1 MARLD
6 VTNIDM
12 DEIHVK
18 VGGTSGTSVS
28 MNDADVR
35 GMAAPDTSY
44 SGNDGIS
51 TGNNSTIAI
60 GEFRNG
66 EHTSLDDFFGL
77 GSWHASQVDSVANNS
92 FGTAQAF
99 AQMSF
104 KNDTTNSRIE
114 AVYYAGTT
122 AAMATT
128 YTSYIPYTGYTGNI
142 NVKYTTSGLVYADTN
157 SGSYYYQPKG
167 WPGNLQNPVVSG
179 SMPYTNSRARK
190 TSGTDYLIPTS
201 GYVPFKW
208 FVEGPT
214 WTSGSY
220 NQSGQDMVDHTFTFT
235 VSFTSDSV
243 LYSSTSATKYLN
255 LYAGRG
261 PIIL

>member
-35 GMAAPDTSY
+35 GMAAPDATY
-44 SGNDGIS
+44 AGNDGIS

-66 EHTSLDDFFGL
+66 EHTSLDSFFSL
-77 GSWHASQVDSVANNS
+77 NNWHTSQVDSVANNS
-92 FGTAQAF
+92 FATAQAF
-99 AQMSF
+99 CQMSF
-104 KNDTTNSRIE
+104 KNDTANSRIE
-114 AVYYAGTT
+114 CVYYGGDTSAY
-122 AAMATT
+122 ATT
-128 YTSYIPYTGYTGNI
+128 YTSYINYTGFTGNI
-142 NVKYTTSGLVYADTN
+142 NVKYTTSGLVFADVN
-157 SGSYYYQPKG
+157 DGNYYYQPKG
-167 WPGNLQNPVVSG
+167 WPGNTQNPVVSG

-208 FVEGPT
+208 FVEGPG
-214 WTSGSY
+214 WVSGGFNS
-220 NQSGQDMVDHTFTFT
+220 SGKDQVDHTMTFT
-235 VSFTSDSV
+235 VSFVSDSV
-243 LYSSTSATKYLN
+243 TYSSTSGSKFIT

-261 PIIL
+261 ALIL